1 MTRRGPVRG
10 GVGSG
15 DSLNFQPQRP
25 RWPTS
30 TVLNYLI
37 FLPLP
42 VSRFYNF
49 VPVPFSKWL
58 ISHNMGC
65 VVSCNLLYHEFMLV
79 FIYGG
84 CCHIQLL
91 QTDRAFVYALDVLP
105 NSLSTVIWTYLSDWG
120 VININNYLWISTHK
134 SYPNNLY
141 RTHLS
146 QKKKSIFVLLPIW
159 LDLNQDFIF

>member
-37 FLPLP
+37 FLLLP

-49 VPVPFSKWL
+49 VPVLFSKWL

-91 QTDRAFVYALDVLP
+91 RTDRAFVYALDVLP

-120 VININNYLWISTHK
+120 GSSTLTIIYGFLLISLIPIT
-134 SYPNNLY
+134 YTVLICP
-141 RTHLS
+141 
-146 QKKKSIFVLLPIW
+146 KKKKIYFCSLANLVGS
-159 LDLNQDFIF
+159 

>member
-79 FIYGG
+79 FIYGAAVIFS
-84 CCHIQLL
+84 CCGLIEL
-91 QTDRAFVYALDVLP
+91 
-105 NSLSTVIWTYLSDWG
+105 LSTHWMFCPTACPQLYWPIYLIGGSSTLTIIYG
-120 VININNYLWISTHK
+120 FLLISLIPIIYTVLICPK
-134 SYPNNLY
+134 
-141 RTHLS
+141 
-146 QKKKSIFVLLPIW
+146 KKKSIFVLLPIW